1 MDNVSVDLKKKSLY
15 IEKDSYLH
23 RLKRKISY
31 KHPLKLIKIYSK
43 RNCNLSALEI
53 GVGSGYFLYLFKLA
67 FPDSNIIGLEYDH
80 RNIDVAKK
88 ITLNKVDIHQ
98 GNAENFS
105 FEEKFNL
112 ITSFQVIE
120 HLYDSNSMLENIKN
134 HLTDDGIAIITTPNL
149 DGNGASIMKKNWSG
163 YREDHV
169 NLKGFNCWVKEVE
182 ENGFDILYAGSTF
195 FSGIP
200 ILNKLPLALLNWSL
214 LFTFGSLKWK
224 FGESFVCVFK
234 LKLKN

>member
-1 MDNVSVDLKKKSLY
+1 MSKVSVDLKKKSFY
-15 IEKDSYLH
+15 VENDSFFH

-31 KHPLKLIKIYSK
+31 KHPIKLIKKYSK
-43 RNCNLSALEI
+43 HNCNFSALDI
-53 GVGSGYFLYLFKLA
+53 GVGSGYFLYSFKLA

-80 RNIDVAKK
+80 RNIDVAKMNTSNK
-88 ITLNKVDIHQ
+88 IDIHQ

-120 HLYDSNSMLENIKN
+120 HLYDPKSMLENIKN

-169 NLKGFNCWVKEVE
+169 NLKGFNCWVNAIED
-182 ENGFDILYAGSTF
+182 NGFDILYAGSTF

-214 LFTFGSLKWK
+214 LFIFGSLKWK
-224 FGESFVCVFK
+224 NGESFVCVFK
-234 LKLKN
+234 LKN